1 MGNSPA
7 SSDWLEVSASV
18 SRDAAEAAEDAL
30 LGAGAMAVTLRDAG
44 NDPVLEPAPGATPL
58 WPQIVVTG
66 LFAGAADPLAIL
78 AAIHG
83 RPPGADWRV
92 AALAERS
99 WEREWLRDFRP
110 MRFGQRLAVVPTGM
124 TPPANAVVLRLDPG
138 LAFGTG
144 THPTTALCLEW
155 LDGLALAPPQAGP
168 PLAGSLIVDYGCG
181 SGILA
186 IAALLLGAAE
196 AIAVDIDPQALLAT
210 RANASANAVADRV
223 TACAPEAL
231 QAALRGRKADVLVA
245 NILAGP
251 LAELLPAFATMLAE
265 GGRMALS
272 GILGGQEAPLAT
284 TAREWFSLDEPARLD
299 DWVRLSGH
307 RKSLR

>member
-1 MGNSPA
+1 MGNEPA
-7 SSDWLEVSASV
+7 TIDWLEVSASLP
-18 SRDAAEAAEDAL
+18 RDAAEAAEDAL
-30 LGAGAMAVTLRDAG
+30 LGAGAVSVTLRDAAD
-44 NDPVLEPAPGATPL
+44 DPVLEPAPGATPL

-66 LFAGAADPLAIL
+66 LFAGTADPLAIL
-78 AAIHG
+78 GSIHG
-83 RPPGADWRV
+83 RPAGADWRV

-110 MRFGQRLAVVPTGM
+110 MRFGRRLAVVPSGM
-124 TPPANAVVLRLDPG
+124 TPPQDTIVLRLDPG

-155 LDGLALAPPQAGP
+155 LDGLALAPPQARP
-168 PLAGSLIVDYGCG
+168 LLAGRLVVDYGSG

-186 IAALLLGAAE
+186 IAAVLLGAAE

-210 RANASANAVADRV
+210 RANAAANAVADRV
-223 TACAPEAL
+223 TACEPAAL
-231 QAALRGRKADVLVA
+231 QSTLRGRKAHVLVA

-251 LAELLPAFATMLAE
+251 LAGLLPAFAAMLAE
-265 GGRMALS
+265 GGWMALS
-272 GILGGQEAPLAT
+272 GILGGQEAPLAAA
-284 TAREWFSLDEPARLD
+284 ARKWFSLDDPVRLD

-307 RKSLR
+307 RKTLR